1 MIAITTANADDDAW
15 RRRVHG
21 GGLIILRLRRVIL
34 RLWRVTAAVIPGAAV
49 ALLAAVA
56 ILAAVDAAGEAEGE
70 YCGEKDF
77 FHDGKFLRHQ
87 RGIITAPV

>member
-1 MIAITTANADDDAW
+1 MAVITTAHTDDDA
-15 RRRVHG
+15 RRWRVHG
-21 GGLIILRLRRVIL
+21 SGLIIFRLRRVA
-34 RLWRVTAAVIPGAAV
+34 AAVIAG
-49 ALLAAVA
+49 AAVA